1 MNHTVSYAFRND
13 DTSIMTLD
21 SIGWQIVSSE
31 EYRCP
36 SDDRPD
42 PGHVVFQYTLMAKAI
57 WILTIRQSLY
67 LRGTHYLLKSA
78 ENIAITI
85 NKKTTNL
92 GNLYGLTFVEMKPIE
107 YGI

>member
-1 MNHTVSYAFRND
+1 MVHTVSYAFRND

-42 PGHVVFQYTLMAKAI
+42 PGHVVFQYT
-57 WILTIRQSLY
+57 
-67 LRGTHYLLKSA
+67 
-78 ENIAITI
+78 
-85 NKKTTNL
+85 
-92 GNLYGLTFVEMKPIE
+92 
-107 YGI
+107 

>member
-1 MNHTVSYAFRND
+1 MVHTVSYAFRND

-31 EYRCP
+31 EYCCP

-42 PGHVVFQYTLMAKAI
+42 PGHVVFQYTLNG
-57 WILTIRQSLY
+57 QGY
-67 LRGTHYLLKSA
+67 LDIDNQTLPLPKGMPYLSKSQ

-85 NKKTTNL
+85 NKRTTNH
-92 GNLYGLTFVEMKPIE
+92 GNLYGSTFAGMKLTEF
-107 YGI
+107 GI